1 MRALWA
7 CALVC
12 LALSGCSTTAEQGA
26 TPAAAPSKPEVIG
39 KVPSQPGNCFF
50 KDANGKVFTDA
61 CPR

>member
-7 CALVC
+7 CALVS
-12 LALSGCSTTAEQGA
+12 LALSGCSTTGESGA
-26 TPAAAPSKPEVIG
+26 PPAPTKPEVIG

-50 KDANGKVFTDA
+50 RDQNGKVFTDA